1 MATDVARGAL
11 DARTPQGENK
21 KSGLT
26 FRGAGFMYTT
36 QEEWEVTFLR
46 KFLLC
51 EEGLTGGSG

>member
-36 QEEWEVTFLR
+36 QEE
-46 KFLLC
+46 
-51 EEGLTGGSG
+51 